1 VSDPT
6 PEERASRTREIK
18 EGLRDRLNA
27 GGSETRRAVLN
38 GHLGVNKGMRE
49 KLSRELEVLEA
60 ETILALTRAAEWSD
74 TVRELTLADHEG
86 RADNMASMLQAER
99 ELHKAEVNE
108 LGQEIEQLRETARR
122 NEEELAV
129 LHGGREV
136 IERQRDHAALLASV
150 RLGLYH
156 VTRTQLRN
164 ASEVSE
170 HRNSIIVDLDAQN
183 TMLRDRLRALGDESY
198 LDALD
203 SSTS

>member
-1 VSDPT
+1 MSDPT

-60 ETILALTRAAEWSD
+60 ETVLALTRAAEWSD

-86 RADNMASMLQAER
+86 RADDMASMLQTER

-108 LGQEIEQLRETARR
+108 LGQEIEQLRETARL

-156 VTRTQLRN
+156 VTRTRLRN

-170 HRNSIIVDLDAQN
+170 HRNGIIVDLDAQN

>member
-27 GGSETRRAVLN
+27 GGSAERRKSLN
-38 GHLGVNKGMRE
+38 RALVEQHQNL
-49 KLSRELEVLEA
+49 LSRELEVLEA
-60 ETILALTRAAEWSD
+60 ETVLALTRAAEWSD

-86 RADNMASMLQAER
+86 RADDMTSMLQTER
-99 ELHKAEVNE
+99 ELHKTEVNE
-108 LGQEIEQLRETARR
+108 LGQEIEQLRETTRL
-122 NEEELAV
+122 NEEELAT
-129 LHGGREV
+129 LQGGRE
-136 IERQRDHAALLASV
+136 IIMRQRDHAALLASV

-156 VTRTQLRN
+156 VTRTRLRN

-170 HRNSIIVDLDAQN
+170 HRNGLIADLDAQN
-183 TMLRDRLRALGDESY
+183 TMLRDRLRTLGDESY

-203 SSTS
+203 SSSS